1 MRGQAPY
8 LIEFRWVYG
17 PPIPIGLD
25 PEARETLIAQRLHEI
40 LERVALPTAERSI
53 RATTS
58 QLGH

>member
-17 PPIPIGLD
+17 APIPVGLSPD
-25 PEARETLIAQRLHEI
+25 ARKTRIAQGLHEI
-40 LERVALPTAERSI
+40 IERVALPTAEH
-53 RATTS
+53 ATGDTTS